1 MSKRIILLLNLIIIM
16 ISISPA
22 ADPFY
27 TSLLNEGK
35 QQYLAGKYDEA
46 LESLKIAEFG
56 LLDEKEL
63 VPELY
68 FYYALAQYRKGAVGE
83 SQALLDKMKLILG
96 EAEYA
101 KAVRPKEIERDL
113 SIMVRALDYLK
124 QPGAQPGSLPFFNL
138 FYETWDLLKENKLA
152 EAEAKLKVMG
162 KMNGDANRLRFLE
175 GMLAFQKGDYK
186 RCLGRLEKISGPLAA
201 EYGEDASFYLAYSY
215 LKRGDLKSGEK
226 WAQKIKNPDHIHQ
239 LMDMMDELKA
249 ANQGKEKK

>member
-1 MSKRIILLLNLIIIM
+1 MKKISIITATIILTIGVLVY
-16 ISISPA
+16 S

-35 QQYLAGKYDEA
+35 QQYQAGKYDEA

-124 QPGAQPGSLPFFNL
+124 QPGAKPGSLPFFNL
-138 FYETWDLLKENKLA
+138 FYETWDLLKEKKLP
-152 EAEAKLKVMG
+152 EAELKLKAMDKLG
-162 KMNGDANRLRFLE
+162 GDTNRLRFLE
-175 GMLAFQKGDYK
+175 GFLAFQKGDYK

-201 EYGEDASFYLAYSY
+201 EYGEEASFYLAYSY

-239 LMDMMDELKA
+239 LLDLMEEVKA
-249 ANQGKEKK
+249 KTEEKR